1 MRSFLKKLWGHLTM
15 PGEILAQSKY
25 LSQATDTA
33 DLERRMRD
41 LQKAETRLRLHL

>member
-1 MRSFLKKLWGHLTM
+1 MRSFLKKVWDNLTM
-15 PGEILAQSKY
+15 PSQILAESKY